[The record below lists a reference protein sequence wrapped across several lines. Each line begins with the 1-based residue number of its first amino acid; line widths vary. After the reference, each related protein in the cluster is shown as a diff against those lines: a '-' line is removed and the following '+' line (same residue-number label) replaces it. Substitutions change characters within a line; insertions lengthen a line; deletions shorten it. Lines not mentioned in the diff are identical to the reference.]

1 MAWSTGARQT
11 GHASASSRLR
21 YVATH
26 LPQSTWPQ
34 GTNAVSRP
42 GWRQHGHSAAL
53 FVCCMGGGGGGCTV
67 FDGVPMGAT
76 IVPKGLPRRSW
87 PDDERDNRAG
97 AGGVNTGSASLLS
110 SRHSP

>member
-11 GHASASSRLR
+11 GHASASSLFK

-26 LPQSTWPQ
+26 RPQSTWPQ

-53 FVCCMGGGGGGCTV
+53 FVCCTGGGGGCMV
-67 FDGVPMGAT
+67 VAGVPMGAT
-76 IVPKGLPRRSW
+76 IVPKGFDR
-87 PDDERDNRAG
+87 PDDGDAMVSV
-97 AGGVNTGSASLLS
+97 GGVKTGSS
-110 SRHSP
+110 

>member
-26 LPQSTWPQ
+26 RPHNTWPQ

-53 FVCCMGGGGGGCTV
+53 FVCCTGGGGGCMV
-67 FDGVPMGAT
+67 VAGVPMGAT
-76 IVPKGLPRRSW
+76 IVPKGLLQS
-87 PDDERDNRAG
+87 DDDDAM
-97 AGGVNTGSASLLS
+97 ASLPGGVKTGSSCLSS

>member
-26 LPQSTWPQ
+26 RPHNTWPQ

-42 GWRQHGHSAAL
+42 GWRQHGHSAA
-53 FVCCMGGGGGGCTV
+53 FVDCTGGGGGGCMV
-67 FDGVPMGAT
+67 VAGVPMGAT

-97 AGGVNTGSASLLS
+97 GGGVKTGSSCLSS

>member
-11 GHASASSRLR
+11 GHASASSLLR

-26 LPQSTWPQ
+26 RPHNTWPQ

-53 FVCCMGGGGGGCTV
+53 FVGGGGGGARGGDCE
-67 FDGVPMGAT
+67 FGVPIGAT

-97 AGGVNTGSASLLS
+97 GGGVKTGSASLSS
-110 SRHSP
+110 SRHPP

>member
-26 LPQSTWPQ
+26 RPHNTWPQ

-53 FVCCMGGGGGGCTV
+53 FVCCTGGGGGGGCIV
-67 FDGVPMGAT
+67 LGVPMGAT
-76 IVPKGLPRRSW
+76 IVPNGLLLR
-87 PDDERDNRAG
+87 PDDDDAMVSV
-97 AGGVNTGSASLLS
+97 GGVKTGSS
-110 SRHSP
+110 